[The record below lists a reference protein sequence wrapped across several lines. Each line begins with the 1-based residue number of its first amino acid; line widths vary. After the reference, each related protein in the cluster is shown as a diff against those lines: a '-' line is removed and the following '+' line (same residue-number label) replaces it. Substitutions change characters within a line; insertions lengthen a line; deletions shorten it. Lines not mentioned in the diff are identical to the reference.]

1 MIQMNFEDYIKP
13 ELLVLIPV
21 LYLVGVAIKKSNL
34 NDRWIPIVLGA
45 AGVVLAGLYIFA
57 TTDMSGGK
65 DAVMAV
71 FVALTQGILTAGAS
85 VYANQIYKQITKGG
99 EEKNDNE

>member
-1 MIQMNFEDYIKP
+1 MNFEDYIKP

-21 LYLVGVAIKKSNL
+21 LYLVGLAIKKSSM

-45 AGVVLAGLYIFA
+45 SGVVLAGLYIFA

>member
-1 MIQMNFEDYIKP
+1 MNFEDYIKP

-85 VYANQIYKQITKGG
+85 VYANQIYKQIAKGG

>member
-1 MIQMNFEDYIKP
+1 MNFEDFVRP

-21 LYLVGVAIKKSNL
+21 LYLIGIAIKKSNL

-57 TTDMSGGK
+57 TTDMSSGK

>member
-1 MIQMNFEDYIKP
+1 MNFEDYIKP

-21 LYLVGVAIKKSNL
+21 LYLVGLAIKKSNL

-71 FVALTQGILTAGAS
+71 FVALTQGILTAGARRVCKS
-85 VYANQIYKQITKGG
+85 
-99 EEKNDNE
+99 DL

>member
-1 MIQMNFEDYIKP
+1 MNFEDYIKP

-21 LYLVGVAIKKSNL
+21 LDLVGVAIKKSNL

>member
-1 MIQMNFEDYIKP
+1 MNFEDYIKP

-71 FVALTQGILTAGAS
+71 FVALTQGIHTAGAS

>member
-1 MIQMNFEDYIKP
+1 MNFEDYIKP

-34 NDRWIPIVLGA
+34 NDHWIPIVLGA

>member
-1 MIQMNFEDYIKP
+1 MNFEDFIKP
-13 ELLVLIPV
+13 ELLGLIPV
-21 LYLVGVAIKKSNL
+21 LYLIGVAIKRSNL